1 MEVSTLALSK
11 NVGTCFLC
19 HKIIS
24 NIKIARHLNDCV
36 KKDAE
41 INSKEN
47 KPTKIFRIKIF
58 SNKTFWLYVEMPS
71 DASLQY
77 LDDFLR
83 AIWLECCGHLSE
95 FNVLGSGRYSK
106 NETIEHIFKKGIA
119 FSYEYDFGSTTLLQG
134 EIIDCYYGHL
144 DKKIRLLARNNM
156 PVLKCT
162 TCSSRS
168 KYICSSCYRL
178 CCSQCC
184 QQHKCAKEGMLPIVN
199 SPRMGICKYMGELE
213 ETRETN

>member
-24 NIKIARHLNDCV
+24 NMKIVRHLNDCV

-41 INSKEN
+41 INSKEC
-47 KPTKIFRIKIF
+47 KPTEIFIIKIF
-58 SNKTFWLYVEMPS
+58 SNRTFWLYVEMPS

-77 LDDFLR
+77 LDDFPR
-83 AIWLECCGHLSE
+83 AVWLECCRHLSE
-95 FNVLGSGRYSK
+95 FNVLGSGRCSK
-106 NETIEHIFKKGIA
+106 GEIIKHIFKKGTE
-119 FSYEYDFGSTTLLQG
+119 FSCEYDFGSTTLLHG
-134 EIIDCYYGHL
+134 EVIDCYYGYL

-156 PVLKCT
+156 PELKCT
-162 TCSSRS
+162 TCSSSS
-168 KYICSSCYRL
+168 KYICSLCYRL

-184 QQHKCAKEGMLPIVN
+184 QQHKCGKKGMLPTVN
-199 SPRMGICKYMGELE
+199 SPRMGICKYMGEIE
-213 ETRETN
+213 EIEEI